1 MERCRCTLSHVGLE
15 QVPLRRGMVTRVML
29 TELRAAASGFA
40 AAPLSEGYKFVSDF
54 V

>member
-1 MERCRCTLSHVGLE
+1 MESALHAVSCGLE
-15 QVPLRRGMVTRVML
+15 QVPRASRDVTRVML